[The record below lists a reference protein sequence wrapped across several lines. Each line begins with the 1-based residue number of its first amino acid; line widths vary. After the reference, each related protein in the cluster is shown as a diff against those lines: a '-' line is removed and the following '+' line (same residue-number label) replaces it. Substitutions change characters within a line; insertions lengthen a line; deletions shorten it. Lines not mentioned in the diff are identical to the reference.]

1 MINIWND
8 FLLSDEYSNTIKLEY
23 TNKLQPIESNIRKQ
37 KNYHI
42 LDCSSWIHDCV
53 NELILKNIGNNYCLV
68 DRVTI
73 LKYEVGD
80 FFLEHE
86 DGPSNTRLN
95 PNLPNHFYGGVE
107 LSERDEFI
115 GGEFFINDK
124 NVDFKKGRMFTHGF
138 SDSHG
143 VTMVTHGTRWS
154 LHFLIKNNK
163 IDLI

>member
-80 FFLEHE
+80 FF
-86 DGPSNTRLN
+86 
-95 PNLPNHFYGGVE
+95 
-107 LSERDEFI
+107 
-115 GGEFFINDK
+115 
-124 NVDFKKGRMFTHGF
+124 
-138 SDSHG
+138 
-143 VTMVTHGTRWS
+143 
-154 LHFLIKNNK
+154 
-163 IDLI
+163 